1 MRLACLLYKS
11 RLEVCCHWANSSS
24 CVFDINHSWWLI
36 SEFFFQ
42 KEASR
47 LDARGGFT
55 FSCSSSGSW
64 SSWQAV
70 GGFLQNNLFGFCLE
84 KTPFTFELKS
94 FKNSA
99 VIFKSRYSSLEAY
112 NWCLDKLTFYYW
124 IVYGNVV
131 KIVENILLRKW
142 IEKDYLEPILICSI
156 ALEVRIILILLTAG
170 KVILSIG
177 YFLLVVWVITF
188 SN

>member
-1 MRLACLLYKS
+1 MKYLAIGTLWNILWHILSAWLIMCKEWIVGPPSKSLLSSSQIINFPVPTLDKKESINKYNQEIHNREHKSKLQSPKVYEACLLYKS
-11 RLEVCCHWANSSS
+11 RLQVCCHWANSSS

-70 GGFLQNNLFGFCLE
+70 GGFLQNNLFGFC
-84 KTPFTFELKS
+84 S
-94 FKNSA
+94 
-99 VIFKSRYSSLEAY
+99 
-112 NWCLDKLTFYYW
+112 
-124 IVYGNVV
+124 
-131 KIVENILLRKW
+131 
-142 IEKDYLEPILICSI
+142 
-156 ALEVRIILILLTAG
+156 
-170 KVILSIG
+170 
-177 YFLLVVWVITF
+177 
-188 SN
+188 

>member
-1 MRLACLLYKS
+1 M
-11 RLEVCCHWANSSS
+11 
-24 CVFDINHSWWLI
+24 FDINHSWWLI
-36 SEFFFQ
+36 TSEFFFQ

-70 GGFLQNNLFGFCLE
+70 GGFLQNNLFGFCSWRKPPSL
-84 KTPFTFELKS
+84 FELKS
-94 FKNSA
+94 FKKSNCH
-99 VIFKSRYSSLEAY
+99 FKSRYSSLEAY

-131 KIVENILLRKW
+131 KIVVNILLRKW

-170 KVILSIG
+170 KVILSM
-177 YFLLVVWVITF
+177 YRLFSSCCLSHHFLKLRPLRLILVITLF
-188 SN
+188 LAQY

>member
-1 MRLACLLYKS
+1 MTHHWVLLPKGSIQAWRAGRLHLLLLLLRLVIIMASS
-11 RLEVCCHWANSSS
+11 RGVPPKQPVW
-24 CVFDINHSWWLI
+24 
-36 SEFFFQ
+36 
-42 KEASR
+42 
-47 LDARGGFT
+47 
-55 FSCSSSGSW
+55 
-64 SSWQAV
+64 
-70 GGFLQNNLFGFCLE
+70 FLLLE

-94 FKNSA
+94 FKKSNCH
-99 VIFKSRYSSLEAY
+99 FKSRYSSLEAY